1 VRRLGCLRPAI
12 DEIAGALGNLNQER
26 DWPLLRVLI
35 DMIGMAR
42 CAPPAASP
50 LKNPF
55 TSH

>member
-50 LKNPF
+50 FKNPF